1 MLIAILTL
9 TFLGGGGL
17 CWWLARGEGPAA
29 VTPLLP
35 AEENTG
41 QAAAAPS
48 PGAKTPDLTRAETY
62 LPEPGLK
69 CTFFVNYPDGTAGIV
84 ERFSARVVPARTVRV
99 SEVETGVERGEV
111 FGHGFHY
118 AQWAEGTYYILDQN
132 PEEIVP
138 VLKNDLTVGKTWSY
152 RNEFGQITWTVL
164 DMGVKLDLG
173 FITFDNCLVVQ
184 EDNQPAEFQS
194 ITYYAPGRGSVLVRD
209 PAGSVDY
216 YRLTALTLIG
226 EAQTRE
232 TVIWWAP
239 NYQQIV
245 GKRPQM

>member
-9 TFLGGGGL
+9 AFLGSGGF

-29 VTPLLP
+29 VTPLSP
-35 AEENTG
+35 AGENTG
-41 QAAAAPS
+41 QAAVSAS
-48 PGAKTPDLTRAETY
+48 PGVKPPDLTRAETY

-99 SEVETGVERGEV
+99 SEVETRVERGETI
-111 FGHGFHY
+111 GYGFHY
-118 AQWAEGTYYILDQN
+118 VQWADGTYYILDQN

-152 RNEFGQITWTVL
+152 RNEFGQITWTVQ
-164 DMGVKLDLG
+164 DMGVNLDLG
-173 FITFDNCLVVQ
+173 FATFDNCLVVK

-194 ITYYAPGRGSVLVRD
+194 ITYYAPGRGIVLVRD

-216 YRLTALTLIG
+216 YKLTALTLIG

-232 TVIWWAP
+232 AVIRWAP

-245 GKRPQM
+245 GDRPRM